1 MCLLFKNPSH
11 RVLAVL
17 RAVRD
22 MASWHVDQGRV
33 KMENGGE
40 KYQQLQDS
48 LTQGQTE
55 SQVSQAEPGWEML
68 DSAEGAVGGGKEGQL
83 VEEEEEKKRRYLKL
97 VVTQLVIPTIALPS
111 LQGGRRGKMLIGEL
125 TMSTTSPRSHSG
137 STPASRRKELQ

>member
-1 MCLLFKNPSH
+1 MLFKKPSH
-11 RVLAVL
+11 IVLAVQ
-17 RAVRD
+17 RAVHD
-22 MASWHVDQGRV
+22 MATWHVDQGMV

-55 SQVSQAEPGWEML
+55 SQVFQAEPGWEML
-68 DSAEGAVGGGKEGQL
+68 DSAEGAVGGEEGGQL
-83 VEEEEEKKRRYLKL
+83 VEEEGRYLKL

-137 STPASRRKELQ
+137 STLASRRKELQ